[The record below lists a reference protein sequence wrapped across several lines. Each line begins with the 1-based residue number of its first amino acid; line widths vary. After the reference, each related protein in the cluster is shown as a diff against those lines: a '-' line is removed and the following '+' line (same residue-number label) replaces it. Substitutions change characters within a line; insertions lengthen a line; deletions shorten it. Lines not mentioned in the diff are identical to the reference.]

1 MRAARAEGYHILA
14 LALFA
19 PALLAEPQLLAA
31 ARAVPRLAWGNPKQP
46 GYPTAARRAQGYHIL
61 ALALFAPALLAEPQL
76 LAVALAVAA
85 ALLAAVEVARVGNVP
100 GVGPRV
106 HAFMT
111 AFLDS
116 RDAGAVLVSHF
127 SLLAGAQPQLPA
139 MGMMVRVGLGM
150 VVSPGRCSAGAMV
163 SA

>member
-1 MRAARAEGYHILA
+1 
-14 LALFA
+14 
-19 PALLAEPQLLAA
+19 
-31 ARAVPRLAWGNPKQP
+31 V
-46 GYPTAARRAQGYHIL
+46 
-61 ALALFAPALLAEPQL
+61 EPQL

-139 MGMMVRVGLGM
+139 MGMMVRVGLGA